1 MSVNFSK
8 NQEEIIKAWRQVV
21 DFKDLQNWALF
32 GYEGTTNNIK
42 LMASGSDG
50 LKGLVQEFNCSLIQY
65 AFIRVIDMDI
75 GINKL
80 VLINW
85 QGDSSPLSRKGLCAS
100 HVGDI
105 VSYFKGCTQT
115 ITIRNDDEASQEY
128 LMDQIVRASSSRLSL
143 SKQQSSNSSKASPEN
158 VITDPATSANDMK
171 PDKNFEIS
179 SADRKS
185 FWQRQEEEEK
195 ARLSEEKKRA
205 AEKQAQ
211 FEKERKLRE
220 ESEAKKLAETIK
232 ERDRLIEA
240 TRQAE
245 RRGSLSSQQ
254 SSKIAASL
262 SHDNEDERVGRRSEL
277 IRLERNQET
286 QSLISKGLIKNK
298 RAIFEQASQQ
308 QSQQPTQQHSIGHS
322 TTRRP
327 SGTIITQRV
336 NTFTSMDGGKT
347 SSTSNNV
354 NVEKLANGFANTV
367 SIDDQNSMKSN
378 VQKVVHKETQN
389 VKLVKDHEEQNLTNT
404 KNVASSVTSHPIA
417 EQRKSV
423 EDVQTSVDSSDIK
436 PPVENGDSTAKDIQS
451 VQSNGG
457 DSNCK
462 LTESPIQ
469 ESKIKTE
476 KVMINGKAGIRAQA
490 LYDYQAADETEISFD
505 PDDIIGFI
513 DKVDPGWWHGSVL
526 TGLYKGQTGL
536 FPTNYVKELTPGQEN
551 SS

>member
-8 NQEEIIKAWRQVV
+8 NQEEISKAWRQVA
-21 DFKDLQNWALF
+21 DFKDSQNWALF

-42 LMASGSDG
+42 LMASGSNG

-65 AFIRVIDMDI
+65 AFIRVIDREID
-75 GINKL
+75 INKL

-128 LMDQIVRASSSRLSL
+128 LMDQIVRASSSRVSL
-143 SKQQSSNSSKASPEN
+143 SKQKSGSSSRASSEN
-158 VITDPATSANDMK
+158 VITDPAPPANDTK

-195 ARLSEEKKRA
+195 ERLLEEKKRA

-245 RRGSLSSQQ
+245 RRESSSSQQ
-254 SSKIAASL
+254 SSKITAS
-262 SHDNEDERVGRRSEL
+262 SSQDNDDERVGRRSEL

-308 QSQQPTQQHSIGHS
+308 QQQQTQQHSMGYS

-336 NTFTSMDGGKT
+336 NTFKSMDGGNT

-354 NVEKLANGFANTV
+354 NVEKLANGFANTI
-367 SIDDQNSMKSN
+367 SIDDQNNTKSK
-378 VQKVVHKETQN
+378 VQPVVHRESQD
-389 VKLVKDHEEQNLTNT
+389 VKLVKDHEEQNLTT
-404 KNVASSVTSHPIA
+404 TSNVVSSPTSHPIV

-423 EDVQTSVDSSDIK
+423 EDVQTSVNSSDAK
-436 PPVENGDSTAKDIQS
+436 PSVENGDHTAKDIQS
-451 VQSNGG
+451 VKSNGE
-457 DSNCK
+457 DNNSK

-476 KVMINGKAGIRAQA
+476 GVTINGKANIRAQA
-490 LYDYQAADETEISFD
+490 LFDYQAADDTEISFD

-513 DKVDPGWWHGSVL
+513 DKVDPGWWHGSVI
-526 TGLYKGQTGL
+526 TGHFKGSTGL
-536 FPTNYVKELTPGQEN
+536 FPANYVKELKPGQEN
-551 SS
+551 SL

>member
-8 NQEEIIKAWRQVV
+8 NQEAIIKAWREVV
-21 DFKDLQNWALF
+21 ESKDTQNWALF

-42 LMASGSDG
+42 LMETGSNG

-65 AFIRVIDMDI
+65 AFIRVIDKEL

-115 ITIRNDDEASQEY
+115 ITIRNDDEATQEY
-128 LMDQIVRASSSRLSL
+128 LMDQIVKASSSRVSL
-143 SKQQSSNSSKASPEN
+143 SKQHSSVS
-158 VITDPATSANDMK
+158 SANSDVK
-171 PDKNFEIS
+171 GDSAPTTNNTKLDKNFEVS

-195 ARLSEEKKRA
+195 ARLIEERKRA
-205 AEKQAQ
+205 AEKQSQ
-211 FEKERKLRE
+211 FERERKLRE
-220 ESEAKKLAETIK
+220 ESEAKKLAEAIR

-245 RRGSLSSQQ
+245 RRESSGSSQP
-254 SSKIAASL
+254 SSIMMNNSNE
-262 SHDNEDERVGRRSEL
+262 DNDDERVGRRSEL

-298 RAIFEQASQQ
+298 RAIFEQASQKQ
-308 QSQQPTQQHSIGHS
+308 QTQQNPTGHS

-336 NTFTSMDGGKT
+336 NTFKSMDAGT
-347 SSTSNNV
+347 SSSAS
-354 NVEKLANGFANTV
+354 VEKLANGFTKSVNI
-367 SIDDQNSMKSN
+367 SDLDNIKSN
-378 VQKVVHKETQN
+378 VQAVVHREAQS
-389 VKLVKDHEEQNLTNT
+389 VQLVKDEEDQKLTVTN
-404 KNVASSVTSHPIA
+404 NVISSAPSPPIV

-423 EDVQTSVDSSDIK
+423 ENSPKNVDTNDVRNPI
-436 PPVENGDSTAKDIQS
+436 ENGEKTANNIQS
-451 VQSNGG
+451 AQSNG
-457 DSNCK
+457 DNNNFK
-462 LTESPIQ
+462 ITKSPIQ
-469 ESKIKTE
+469 ESKADTGE
-476 KVMINGKAGIRAQA
+476 VLINGNAGIRAKA
-490 LYDYQAADETEISFD
+490 LYDYQAGDNTEISFD

-513 DKVDPGWWHGSVL
+513 DKVDAGWWHGSVV
-526 TGLYKGQTGL
+526 TGQYKGQTGL
-536 FPTNYVKELTPGQEN
+536 FPANYVEELTSSHGN